1 MNSIFNVACNALLR
15 KLCPLLHGNEPITT
29 SYAQDY
35 VLTLQLLMR
44 TYESASPLFAFPQ
57 HTPLA
62 YADLYNMSLLPGEI
76 SHDVRAVDLKRRR
89 VIRAV
94 KIEEDLIRNA
104 KCNLIRKTQLLLFLK
119 FN

>member
-44 TYESASPLFAFPQ
+44 THERAS
-57 HTPLA
+57 PLA
-62 YADLYNMSLLPGEI
+62 YADLYNMSLLTGEI

-94 KIEEDLIRNA
+94 KIEDLIRNA